1 MRKNIILFVFSSFCV
16 FADEPKI
23 PDKQV
28 RFITD
33 YYRGILAYS
42 GAEREKFVLKTP
54 FFSKSLLGLMAKNKS
69 ICEEKSRGDD
79 ICGFD
84 ADGDIFLDTQES
96 GPGFNFKNSDFKA
109 SLIAPDLVEASFTVW
124 PKEHD
129 YYQRKI
135 RFKMV
140 KDKFSW
146 LVDDVIYINNSKSGA
161 TSDSER
167 SLRKQIETENEAL
180 KIADR
185 TLDEAWSWITIYI
198 QNKEMLSRVS
208 KLTSFP
214 VEICNQQNKCKK
226 IFKSE
231 SESFK
236 KALLQLN
243 YFYGEEGKPT
253 SKAKHEWPTIYSS
266 LKAKL
271 SQPIRNQTV
280 RIGPLTLIFKKE
292 AWWLSKIEF
301 ERIGK

>member
-1 MRKNIILFVFSSFCV
+1 MRMNIILFVFCSFCV
-16 FADEPKI
+16 LADEPKTPEI
-23 PDKQV
+23 QV

-33 YYRGILAYS
+33 YYRGILDYS
-42 GAEREKFVLKTP
+42 GVAREKFVLKNP
-54 FFSKSLLGLMAKNKS
+54 FFSKSLLVLMAKNRS

-84 ADGDIFLDTQES
+84 ADGDIYLDTQES
-96 GPGFNFKNSDFKA
+96 GPGLNFKNSDFLA

-124 PKEHD
+124 PNEHD

-146 LVDDVIYINNSKSGA
+146 LVDDVIYIYKSKSKA
-161 TSDSER
+161 TSDSDR
-167 SLRKQIETENEAL
+167 SLRKQIETENETL

-208 KLTSFP
+208 KLTLFP
-214 VEICNQQNKCKK
+214 VEICNPQNKCKK
-226 IFKSE
+226 IFKSD
-231 SESFK
+231 SENFK
-236 KALLQLN
+236 TALLQLN
-243 YFYGEEGKPT
+243 SFYGKEDKPI
-253 SKAKHEWPTIYSS
+253 SKTKHEWPTIDSS
-266 LKAKL
+266 LKSKL
-271 SQPIRNQTV
+271 SQPITNQTV

-292 AWWLSKIEF
+292 AWWLTKIELDQ
-301 ERIGK
+301 IGK